1 MLCEE
6 LPPNKPSTLLRPW
19 FESATQS
26 IIHLLQRMN
35 NALKFHS
42 EVLLLKLLFQLSC
55 VFDGVAVDVVVEI
68 GIDAAGLFGL
78 LFEPFGPVLQGGF

>member
-1 MLCEE
+1 M
-6 LPPNKPSTLLRPW
+6 LRPW
-19 FESATQS
+19 FEGATQS

-42 EVLLLKLLFQLSC
+42 EVLLLKLLFQLFC

-68 GIDAAGLFGL
+68 DVDAKCLVLVF
-78 LFEPFGPVLQGGF
+78 FEPFGPVLQCVF